1 MRLQMFCVVAA
12 SEKVRDAIAQQ
23 IEKTGVQTV
32 VITAQSSHTDK
43 RGVVY
48 LSTMHRAK
56 GLEFDHVAILNGG
69 WDRPSRGEDADAPRR
84 LFYVAMTRARSTL
97 TVLTDGAF
105 LIIGLVIVA
114 LLVGLAEALPQVIAD
129 AAALGVAAAPLG
141 LPPAQVIALYLH
153 AFASNLTSAAV
164 RFVPLGQN
172 AGQQAL
178 SALHPLIEALA
189 AECAT
194 ATTDDITSAALA
206 ADLAAMRHETMDVR
220 IFKT

>member
-1 MRLQMFCVVAA
+1 MTPGLLSLVQWLSPAFPTGGYAYSHGLEQVIHDGGVKSGADLTEWLSAILRHGAGRQ
-12 SEKVRDAIAQQ
+12 DAILLAC
-23 IEKTGVQTV
+23 
-32 VITAQSSHTDK
+32 AL
-43 RGVVY
+43 RG
-48 LSTMHRAK
+48 
-56 GLEFDHVAILNGG
+56 
-69 WDRPSRGEDADAPRR
+69 DAPDAFADLAHALAPSAERWR
-84 LFYVAMTRARSTL
+84 ETMEQ
-97 TVLTDGAF
+97 GA
-105 LIIGLVIVA
+105 A
-114 LLVGLAEALPQVIAD
+114 LAKAVSAVTGRDIPALPLPV
-129 AAALGVAAAPLG
+129 ALGVAAAPLG

-189 AECAT
+189 ADCAT

-206 ADLAAMRHETMDVR
+206 ADLAAMRHESMDVR

>member
-1 MRLQMFCVVAA
+1 MTQGLLSLVQWLSPAFPTGGYAYSHGLEQVIHDGAVKSGADLIAWLAA
-12 SEKVRDAIAQQ
+12 ILRHGAGRQDAILLAC
-23 IEKTGVQTV
+23 
-32 VITAQSSHTDK
+32 AL
-43 RGVVY
+43 R
-48 LSTMHRAK
+48 
-56 GLEFDHVAILNGG
+56 
-69 WDRPSRGEDADAPRR
+69 
-84 LFYVAMTRARSTL
+84 
-97 TVLTDGAF
+97 DGAN
-105 LIIGLVIVA
+105 A
-114 LLVGLAEALPQVIAD
+114 ETLAELAHALAPSAERWRETMEQGAALSRAVSAVTGRDIPALPLPV
-129 AAALGVAAAPLG
+129 ALGVAAAPLG

>member
-1 MRLQMFCVVAA
+1 MTPGLLSLVQWLSPAFPTGGYAYSHGLEQVIHDGL
-12 SEKVRDAIAQQ
+12 VRSGADLTAWLSAILRHGAGRQDAILLACALR
-23 IEKTGVQTV
+23 EG
-32 VITAQSSHTDK
+32 
-43 RGVVY
+43 
-48 LSTMHRAK
+48 
-56 GLEFDHVAILNGG
+56 
-69 WDRPSRGEDADAPRR
+69 AD
-84 LFYVAMTRARSTL
+84 
-97 TVLTDGAF
+97 
-105 LIIGLVIVA
+105 
-114 LLVGLAEALPQVIAD
+114 AEALAD
-129 AAALGVAAAPLG
+129 LAHALAPSAERWRETMEQGAALAKAVSAVTCRDIPALPFPVALGVAAAPLG

-189 AECAT
+189 ADCAM